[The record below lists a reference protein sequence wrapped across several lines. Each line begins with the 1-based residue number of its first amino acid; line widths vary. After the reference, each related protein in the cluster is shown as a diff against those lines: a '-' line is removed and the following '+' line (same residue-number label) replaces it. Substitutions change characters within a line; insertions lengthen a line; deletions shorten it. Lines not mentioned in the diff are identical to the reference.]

1 MITTPDGRR
10 LVELAEWK
18 RSDPITGVALSE
30 SDDALLRSLSGL
42 DEGEAKLRTHWDK
55 DGALRAESR
64 SWVGVVRVADLEIR
78 IIPKLAGSAPGVA
91 KMLHYALRAE
101 ALARLPSSQFV
112 ETGDPSL
119 LDLVC
124 WLLADEATRILGLGV
139 LSDYVEKEETL
150 GALRGRLRVLDQV
163 RHQFARVD
171 RLECRFDEFETDI
184 LENRI
189 VAAGLRV
196 ARRVASQPRIR
207 HKVEMIEPIFSE
219 LCSDL
224 PVDPD
229 LAESQLIPTRRNQIY
244 RGAHLWALLLLRSRA
259 ISNIYA
265 KGPAESFAFLID
277 MNPLFE
283 DFVEELLKQALDGT
297 AYRVR
302 SQRRTRSIIVDDE
315 GQPYKDVIPD
325 LLVGR
330 RSGGPELPVDTKYKL
345 YEDRKVDPSDIYQT
359 FLYAYAFAPDRVLPA
374 AAIVYPATANVT
386 APVIRVENREGVL
399 GARLTGVAVDLVR
412 ILEQLDGPTPGAE
425 LADRLLALHQAQ
437 LPVVRTLQAS

>member
-1 MITTPDGRR
+1 MIRTPDGRR

-18 RSDPITGVALSE
+18 QSNLVSDVSLSD
-30 SDDALLRSLSGL
+30 SDDALLQSLSGE
-42 DEGEAKLRTHWDK
+42 DEGAVKLRTHWNK
-55 DGALRAESR
+55 EGEFRAESR

-78 IIPKLAGSAPGVA
+78 IVPKLAGSAPGVA
-91 KMLHYALRAE
+91 KMLHYARRAE
-101 ALARLPSSQFV
+101 AIARLPSAQFV
-112 ETGDPSL
+112 ETGDPNL

-124 WLLADEATRILGLGV
+124 WLLADEAARILGLGV
-139 LSDYVEKEETL
+139 LSDYVEKEETI
-150 GALRGRLRVLDQV
+150 GMLRGRLRVLDQV
-163 RHQFARVD
+163 RHQFGRVD

-207 HKVEMIEPIFSE
+207 HMVEMIEPIFAE
-219 LCSDL
+219 LCSDVPL
-224 PVDPD
+224 DPD
-229 LAESQLIPTRRNQIY
+229 VAERQLIPTRRNQIY

-265 KGPAESFAFLID
+265 SGPAESFAFLID

-283 DFVEELLKQALDGT
+283 DFVEVLLRDALEGT
-297 AYRVR
+297 GYRVR
-302 SQRRTRSIIVDDE
+302 SQRRTRSILVDE
-315 GQPYKDVIPD
+315 ASQPYRDVIPD
-325 LLVGR
+325 LLIGR
-330 RSGGPELPVDTKYKL
+330 RSGHAELPVDTKYKL

-374 AAIVYPATANVT
+374 AAIVYPATADLT

-399 GARLTGVAVDLVR
+399 GARLTGVAVDLLR
-412 ILEQLDGPTPGAE
+412 ILDRLDEPTPGAE
-425 LADRLLALHQAQ
+425 LAQRLLALLEAQ
-437 LPVVRTLQAS
+437 VPVALTSRAS